1 MFGQMY
7 KPLNFANIKHGI
19 LQSMECKI
27 CFSTEPHQTYIAREM
42 MFGLRDQHTYFQCS
56 ACECLQ
62 IINIPEDMSI
72 YYPEG
77 YYSFS
82 PAKNFKKWG
91 PRSFMQR
98 ARDQAILSGSKSI
111 KDIIKIIAA
120 GGPHLW
126 SLTHLPVSKNDRILD
141 VGCGN
146 GKFLLRLQ
154 HLGFRH
160 LLGADPYI
168 AQDIHYPGGITIQK
182 RTLDQIEGTFD
193 VIMMHH
199 AFEHMSNPLETFTL
213 AATHLSPQGWL
224 LIRIP
229 TVSSYA
235 WRHYKTNWVQL
246 DAPRHFFLHSQKSIS
261 LLADQAGLE
270 VVKVVYD
277 SSSFQFTGSE
287 RYIKNIPLRS
297 DIKDEEL
304 FSKDQ
309 IAEFRQKAAELN
321 KNNDGDA
328 CAFYLQKKKA

>member
-1 MFGQMY
+1 M
-7 KPLNFANIKHGI
+7 P
-19 LQSMECKI
+19 SMECKV
-27 CFSTEPHQTYIAREM
+27 CFSKGPHQTFHAREM
-42 MFGLRDQHTYFQCS
+42 MFGLRDQHAYFQCN
-56 ACECLQ
+56 ACDCLQ
-62 IINIPEDMSI
+62 IIDIPKDMSL

-82 PAKNFKKWG
+82 PAKSFKKWG
-91 PRSFMQR
+91 PRSLLQG

-111 KDIIKIIAA
+111 KDFIKAIAA

-126 SLTHLPVSKNDRILD
+126 SLTHIPISKQDRILD

-160 LLGADPYI
+160 MSGVDPYI
-168 AQDIHYPGGITIQK
+168 TQDIHYPGSITIQK

-199 AFEHMSNPLETFTL
+199 AFEHMSNPLETL
-213 AATHLSPQGWL
+213 LSAAAHLSTQGWL
-224 LIRIP
+224 LIRVP

-246 DAPRHFFLHSQKSIS
+246 DAPRHFFLHSQKSIA

-277 SSSFQFTGSE
+277 SSAFQFTGSE
-287 RYIKNIPLRS
+287 RYIKDIPLRS
-297 DIKDEEL
+297 DIKDEDL
-304 FSKDQ
+304 FSKGQ
-309 IAEFRQKAAELN
+309 LAQYKQKAEELN
-321 KNNDGDA
+321 NMNDGDA